1 MQHSYAE
8 RDKSRSDPEINFCP
22 QFPEVRLINKWG
34 HGISYNLFK
43 EVETEFRLK
52 VIYEQTLNHV
62 LIPDECNQPNNPSV
76 ALIMEVESTYSGA
89 G

>member
-22 QFPEVRLINKWG
+22 QFAEVRLIDKCG
-34 HGISYNLFK
+34 RGISYNLFK
-43 EVETEFRLK
+43 EVETEFGLK
-52 VIYEQTLNHV
+52 VINEQTLNRV
-62 LIPDECNQPNNPSV
+62 LIPDECNQPNNPPV
-76 ALIMEVESTYSGA
+76 ALMVVECTFSGA

>member
-8 RDKSRSDPEINFCP
+8 RNKSRSDPEINFCP
-22 QFPEVRLINKWG
+22 QFPEVRPIDKCG

-43 EVETEFRLK
+43 EVETEFGLK
-52 VIYEQTLNHV
+52 VINEQTLNRV
-62 LIPDECNQPNNPSV
+62 LIPDECIQPNNPLV
-76 ALIMEVESTYSGA
+76 ALMVVGYTFSGA